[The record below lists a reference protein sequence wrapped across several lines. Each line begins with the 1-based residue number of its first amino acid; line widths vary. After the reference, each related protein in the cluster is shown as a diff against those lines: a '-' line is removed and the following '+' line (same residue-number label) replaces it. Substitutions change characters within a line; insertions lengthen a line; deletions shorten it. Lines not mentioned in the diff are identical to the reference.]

1 MLRAA
6 VATEHVCGSCLTS
19 HAPQAPLAAAW
30 SDAFLKAITGM
41 PLEVADLASADEELY
56 VKKVSYVRDG
66 RYKKD
71 AMAIGELELTFVD
84 ESNGED
90 YMAEDAATRLP
101 GAPVELKAGGKD
113 IGAPLA
119 SLSFRFSSSS
129 PVLPPCA
136 EPEGLALPAAVTEA
150 NKAEYLQLLV
160 EHRLVGAI
168 KEQIRAFRAG
178 LAVFLT
184 DEVRLPRLRCLSFAT
199 PRGSSLAGGMEA
211 PPSANRGAAI
221 LPRQCSSSNQAVGIL
236 TPAL

>member
-6 VATEHVCGSCLTS
+6 VATEHVCSSCLIS
-19 HAPQAPLAAAW
+19 HAFQTPLAAAW

-41 PLEVADLASADEELY
+41 PLEIADLASADKQLY
-56 VKKVSYVRDG
+56 DKKVVYVRDG
-66 RYKKD
+66 RYKED
-71 AMAIGELELTFVD
+71 ALAIGDLELTFVD

-119 SLSFRFSSSS
+119 SHFHSLSFLFSSSS
-129 PVLPPCA
+129 PVRSSCA
-136 EPEGLALPAAVTEA
+136 EPVGPALPAAVTEA

-168 KEQIRAFRAG
+168 KEQIRAFRTG

-184 DEVRLPRLRCLSFAT
+184 DEARLPRLRCSVLLHPEVALWLVGWRHRRQLT
-199 PRGSSLAGGMEA
+199 GALPYCRGSVHH
-211 PPSANRGAAI
+211 PIKQSA
-221 LPRQCSSSNQAVGIL
+221 C
-236 TPAL
+236 